1 MSYVRVSQSLGAL
14 THFILHAHVPGKV
27 NPSAPSLTLLPF
39 TLWHTCTGLFTA
51 IHSAIHSVAHL
62 HLHCHSLCGTLAPSL
77 PFTLWHTCTGLFQG
91 VAKKFGR
98 NRRNPEQVDEGDEGA
113 EEAPVDDYEYDDVE
127 RGVCCVMQLEGLLY
141 GPHIGLART
150 VLVHKHP
157 FLITYYIYLCVV

>member
-1 MSYVRVSQSLGAL
+1 MYNMSYVRVSQSLGAL

-27 NPSAPSLTLLPF
+27 NPSAPSLTL
-39 TLWHTCTGLFTA
+39 
-51 IHSAIHSVAHL
+51 
-62 HLHCHSLCGTLAPSL
+62 L